1 MPQGDDNAM
10 ATLRRYVLVETLK
23 IFLVTIAVTLL
34 LMVLGGGAKEGLKQ
48 GLPLQMV
55 VQLLPYM
62 VPEMLRFTIPG
73 CLLFAVCTVFSR
85 MTAAQ
90 EITAVKALGINP
102 LVLIWPVLQLA
113 FALSLVTFT
122 MYDVCAVWSRPNL
135 RRIVVDSVDRVAYG
149 FLKTNGAFQS
159 QGISIV
165 VKGVQGDRL
174 LQPVISVEPRG
185 PRPAVTVVAKQ
196 ARLDMDRRGNSLRI
210 ECEQGRLDVAGRG
223 SFHFPDRFLQAV
235 SLGEPDPC
243 PENHLSP
250 AALCTRSVWK
260 QISRQQRLVAEVQ
273 SPRTTETAAQPAA
286 DDRGGELQ
294 AHRARLFRLQA
305 EVPRRWANGVGCLC
319 FALLGIPIAMR
330 SRSSDTMSVFFACF
344 LPILLVYYPLL
355 VTGENLARA
364 GVYPQLSVWLAN
376 AVLFAVGA
384 TLTWRS
390 LKH

>member
-1 MPQGDDNAM
+1 M
-10 ATLRRYVLVETLK
+10 ATLRRYVIVETLK
-23 IFLVTIAVTLL
+23 IFLMAIAVTLL

-48 GLPLQMV
+48 GLPPQMV
-55 VQLLPYM
+55 AQLLPYM

-85 MTAAQ
+85 MAAAQ

-102 LVLIWPVLQLA
+102 LALIWPVLVLA
-113 FALSLVTFT
+113 YGLSLATLA
-122 MYDVCAVWSRPNL
+122 MYDVCAVWSRPHL

-149 FLKTNGAFQS
+149 FLKANGSFQA

-165 VKGVQGDRL
+165 VKEVRGDRL
-174 LQPVISVEPRG
+174 FQPVIAVEPRG
-185 PRPAVTVVAKQ
+185 ARPAVTVVAQQ
-196 ARLDMDRRGNSLRI
+196 ARLHMDRAANALRI

-223 SFHFPDRFLQAV
+223 TFHFPDRFFQAV
-235 SLGEPDPC
+235 SLGEPDRH

-250 AALCTRSVWK
+250 AALGSRTIAN
-260 QISRQQRLVAEVQ
+260 QICREQQLVAALQ
-273 SPRTTETAAQPAA
+273 LPGRAAGGGEATGDRGAAA
-286 DDRGGELQ
+286 DERQARLQ
-294 AHRARLFRLQA
+294 THRARLFRLQA
-305 EVPRRWANGVGCLC
+305 EVPRRWANGFSCLG
-319 FALLGIPIAMR
+319 FALLGIPIALR
-330 SRSSDTMSVFFACF
+330 SRSADAMSVFFLCF

-364 GVYPQLSVWLAN
+364 GVYPQGSVWLAN

-384 TLTWRS
+384 ALTWRA

>member
-1 MPQGDDNAM
+1 MAM
-10 ATLRRYVLVETLK
+10 LRRYVILGTLK
-23 IFLVTIAVTLL
+23 IFLLAIAVTLL
-34 LMVLGGGAKEGLKQ
+34 LMVLGGGTKEGLKQ
-48 GLPLQMV
+48 GLPPPMV
-55 VQLLPYM
+55 AQLLPYM

-73 CLLFAVCTVFSR
+73 CLLFAVCTVFGR

-90 EITAVKALGINP
+90 EFTAVKTLGINP
-102 LVLIWPVLQLA
+102 LALIWPVLVLA
-113 FALSLVTFT
+113 YGLSLATLA

-149 FLKTNGAFQS
+149 FLKANGSFQS
-159 QGISIV
+159 QGLSIV

-174 LQPVISVEPRG
+174 FQPVIAVEARG
-185 PRPAVTVVAKQ
+185 ARPAVTVVAKQ
-196 ARLDMDRRGNSLRI
+196 ARLNMDRTGNSLRI

-223 SFHFPDRFLQAV
+223 TFHFPDRFIQAV
-235 SLGEPDPC
+235 SLGEPDLH

-250 AALCTRSVWK
+250 AGLHTRSIAH
-260 QISRQQRLVAEVQ
+260 QIRREQRLIAALQ
-273 SPRTTETAAQPAA
+273 SPGRATGESALSA
-286 DDRGGELQ
+286 DERRGQLQ
-294 AHRARLFRLQA
+294 AHQARLFRLQA
-305 EVPRRWANGVGCLC
+305 EVPRRWANGFGCLG

-330 SRSSDTMSVFFACF
+330 SRSSDAMSVFFLCF

-364 GVYPQLSVWLAN
+364 GVCPQASVWLAN

-384 TLTWRS
+384 GLTWRS